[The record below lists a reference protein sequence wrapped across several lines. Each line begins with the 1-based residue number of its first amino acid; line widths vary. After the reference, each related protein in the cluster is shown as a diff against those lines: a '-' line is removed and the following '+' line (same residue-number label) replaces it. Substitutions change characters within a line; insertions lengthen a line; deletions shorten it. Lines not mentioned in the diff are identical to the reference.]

1 MTEPSKPRALT
12 YTEMMNG
19 GRQQLGQEEHIREQ
33 ELKQKLNELQCD
45 VDHLEQALEGSTPSN
60 RKAALPDGKTA

>member
-33 ELKQKLNELQCD
+33 ELKQKLNELQRD
-45 VDHLEQALEGSTPSN
+45 VDHLEQALEGS
-60 RKAALPDGKTA
+60 

>member
-1 MTEPSKPRALT
+1 MTEPSQPRALT

-19 GRQQLGQEEHIREQ
+19 GRQQLEHEEHICEQ
-33 ELKQKLNELQCD
+33 ELQQKLNELERD
-45 VDHLEQALEGSTPSN
+45 VDHLEQALEGSEVPK